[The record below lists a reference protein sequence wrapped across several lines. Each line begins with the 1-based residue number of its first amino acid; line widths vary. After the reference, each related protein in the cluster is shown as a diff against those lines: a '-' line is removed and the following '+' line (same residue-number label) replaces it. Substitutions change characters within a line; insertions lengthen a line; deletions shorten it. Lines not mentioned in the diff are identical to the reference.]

1 MNRIIKGLFV
11 LCMILVCAAAS
22 AQGKVSLEVNA
33 QPFKAVVEQL
43 KGMTGYEF
51 IFNDRYIDMN
61 RKVTVSVKDASL
73 KDVLDVIVADSDME
87 YSVLDNKVVFSRKP
101 VEQGGAAT
109 DNGNSEKADNV
120 LAGRVIDQG
129 GEPVLGAAVFQ
140 TGTSNGVVT
149 DFDGSFSIMLEG
161 KNPVIE
167 VQALGYD
174 SQSIEVRNRG
184 NITITLHED
193 KKLLEEAVVIGY
205 GTMRKRDLTGSVSQ
219 IKMEE
224 SVAGTVSTLSHA
236 LSGKAAGLQVNQTSA
251 IPGASVTFRI
261 RGAASPTSNDP
272 LVIIDGFPVDPSADS
287 SYEIGYYSSGSTDNI
302 LGSINPNDIASI
314 EVLKDA
320 SATAIYGSRAGHGV
334 IIITTKKG
342 SAGRAKVSYSGTGS
356 VQIMS
361 DTYETL
367 NAHEVME
374 EANKYAYEEWMQK
387 YGIGIYGGKAP
398 NQADRPYTPYFSKA
412 QIRNPENDTDW
423 FDEVT
428 RMGWQTQHNL
438 SVTGGNEKTKYLVSG
453 NYFHQEGVIK
463 TNALSRYTG
472 RINLEQKLG
481 KIVTFGINTTFT
493 RNETD
498 NVPVG
503 DGQNEYASLLV
514 SASKFSPLFS
524 VKDEN
529 GEYTLNPY
537 LTYIPNPVS
546 LLEITNKTT
555 KNRVLGTAFI
565 EVKPLPELSVKANF
579 GVDYNNAKHKV
590 YLPKTTLYGKKK
602 NGQADI
608 SQMEKNDYL
617 FEFTANYTKKFGEHN
632 LTALVGYSFQQFN
645 KEGLWLGNSDFLTDS
660 FLYNNIGAG
669 QYVKPTVGSNATKS
683 EVASFFGRVNYTFM
697 DRYLFTA
704 TLRADGTSNFAP
716 GNRWGYFPSVSA
728 GWVFTDEPFMES
740 LKSWWSMG
748 KLRLSWG
755 QTGNS
760 NIGYQVDSYYKR
772 ANQWGK
778 DYHHSFGESEALGL
792 ALSQL
797 GNPNLTWETTTEW
810 NVGLELGFFNDRL
823 SLTAEYFN
831 RVISDL
837 LNFRALSKLQ
847 EVDSIADNVGKTQS
861 QGFELTINSRNIRT
875 SDFGWSTDF
884 TFSLYRD
891 RWLERAESWVPK
903 SYSIYDGPL
912 RLSAGYVS
920 DGLVKPG
927 ESISYMP
934 GAIPGQVKIKDIDG
948 FLYDDDGNY
957 VVDEHGIFQKTGR
970 PDGRINEADMVVY
983 GSKDPDFI
991 MGLNNTF
998 NWKNFDLNI
1007 YFYGQFGLLN
1017 WGSYKENWIG
1027 NLSSLQYGI
1036 TYPTTAKD
1044 VWRHDN
1050 QDSIYPGYFANK
1062 STYGYGDYFLKK
1074 LWFIRCRNITLGY
1087 TLFPKKGVSK
1097 LRVYFDVNNPFIIQ
1111 PGYTGFDMETDD
1123 SSYAYPNVRS
1133 FSLGLDITF

>member
-11 LCMILVCAAAS
+11 LCLILVCAAAS

-33 QPFKAVVEQL
+33 QPFKAVIEQL

-101 VEQGGAAT
+101 VEQGRAAT
-109 DNGNSEKADNV
+109 DNGNSEKADNI
-120 LAGRVIDQG
+120 LAGRVIDLG

-149 DFDGSFSIMLEG
+149 DFDGSFYIMLEG

-167 VQALGYD
+167 VQALGYI

-193 KKLLEEAVVIGY
+193 KKLLDEAVVIGY

-367 NAHEVME
+367 NAREVME

-398 NQADRPYTPYFSKA
+398 NQADRPYTPYFSQA

-565 EVKPLPELSVKANF
+565 EVKPLPELSLKANF
-579 GVDYNNAKHKV
+579 GIDYNNAKHKV
-590 YLPKTTLYGKKK
+590 YMPKTTLYGKKS
-602 NGQADI
+602 NGKADI
-608 SQMEKNDYL
+608 SQMDKNDYL
-617 FEFTANYTKKFGEHN
+617 FELTASYTKKFGDHN
-632 LTALVGYSFQQFN
+632 ISALAGYSFQQFN

-683 EVASFFGRVNYTFM
+683 EVASFFGRVNYSFIG
-697 DRYLFTA
+697 RYLFTA

-740 LKSWWSMG
+740 LRSWWSMG

-772 ANQWGK
+772 VNQWGK
-778 DYHHSFGESEALGL
+778 DYHHSFGETEVLGL

-810 NVGLELGFFNDRL
+810 NVGLELGFFNERL
-823 SLTAEYFN
+823 NITAEYFN

-1123 SSYAYPNVRS
+1123 SSYAYPNARS

>member
-1 MNRIIKGLFV
+1 MNNIRKGV
-11 LCMILVCAAAS
+11 LAICLIFLCNVAAS
-22 AQGKVSLEVNA
+22 AQERISLEVKA
-33 QPFKAVVEQL
+33 QPFKTVVEKL
-43 KGMTGYEF
+43 KEMTSYEF
-51 IFNDRYIDMN
+51 IFNDRYIDVN
-61 RKVTVSVKDASL
+61 RSLTISLKDASL
-73 KDVLDVIVADSDME
+73 KDVLDVIVAGTDME
-87 YSVLDNKVVFSRKP
+87 YSVLDNKVIFSRKP
-101 VEQGGAAT
+101 VSQDASTKKKDAPAE
-109 DNGNSEKADNV
+109 V
-120 LAGRVIDQG
+120 LLKGRVINLE
-129 GEPVLGAAVFQ
+129 GEPVFGAVVIQ
-140 TGTSNGVVT
+140 TGTPTGEIVDN
-149 DFDGSFSIMLEG
+149 DGYFSIKLVG
-161 KNPVIE
+161 DNPVIE
-167 VQALGYD
+167 VQALGYT
-174 SQSIEVRNRG
+174 SQNIEVRNRS
-184 NITITLHED
+184 NITIKLHED
-193 KKLLEEAVVIGY
+193 RKLLEEAVVIGY
-205 GTMRKRDLTGSVSQ
+205 GTIRKKDLTGSVSQ

-224 SVAGTVSTLSHA
+224 SMAGTVSTLSHA

-261 RGAASPTSNDP
+261 RGAASPTSNEP
-272 LVIIDGFPVDPSADS
+272 LIIIDGFPVDPSADK

-356 VQIMS
+356 VQVMS

-367 NAHEVME
+367 NAREVME
-374 EANKYAYEEWMQK
+374 EANRFAYEEWMQK
-387 YGIGIYGGKAP
+387 YGIGVYGGKAE
-398 NQADRPYTPYFSKA
+398 NQALKPYTPYFSKT
-412 QIRNPENDTDW
+412 QINNPENDTDW

-428 RMGWQTQHNL
+428 RIGWQTQHNL
-438 SVTGGNEKTKYLVSG
+438 SVTGGSENTKYLVSG
-453 NYFHQEGVIK
+453 NYFHQEGIIK
-463 TNALSRYTG
+463 TNSLSRYTG
-472 RINLEQKLG
+472 RINLDQKLG
-481 KIVTFGINTTFT
+481 RFVKFGINTTFT

-524 VKDEN
+524 VKDDN

-555 KNRVLGTAFI
+555 KNRVLGTVFI
-565 EVKPLPELSVKANF
+565 EVKPIDDLSIKANF
-579 GVDYNNAKHKV
+579 GIDYNNAKHKV

-608 SQMEKNDYL
+608 SQMNKDDYL
-617 FEFTANYTKKFGEHN
+617 FELTANYTKKFKDHN
-632 LTALVGYSFQQFN
+632 ITALAGYSFQQFN
-645 KEGLWLGNSDFLTDS
+645 KEGSWLGNSDFLTDS
-660 FLYNNIGAG
+660 FLYNNMGAG
-669 QYVKPTVGSNATKS
+669 QYVKPTVGTNATKS
-683 EVASFFGRVNYTFM
+683 EVASFFGRVNYSFK
-697 DRYLFTA
+697 DRYLFSA

-716 GNRWGYFPSVSA
+716 GNRWGFFPSVSA
-728 GWVFTDEPFMES
+728 GWVFTDEKFMEN

-760 NIGYQVDSYYKR
+760 NIGYQVDSYYQR
-772 ANQWGK
+772 VNQWGK
-778 DYHHSFGESEALGL
+778 DYHHSFGESEVLGL

-810 NVGLELGFFNDRL
+810 NVGLELGFFNERL
-823 SLTAEYFN
+823 NLTAEYFN

-837 LNFRALSKLQ
+837 LNFRTISKLQ
-847 EVDSIADNVGKTQS
+847 EVESIADNVGKTQS
-861 QGFELTINSRNIRT
+861 QGFELTINTHNIKT
-875 SDFGWSTDF
+875 NQFGWSTDF
-884 TFSLYRD
+884 TFSFYRD
-891 RWLERAESWVPK
+891 RWLERAESWAPK
-903 SYSIYDGPL
+903 SYSIYNGPI
-912 RLSAGYVS
+912 RFVAGYVS
-920 DGLVKPG
+920 DGLVQPG
-927 ESISYMP
+927 ESIPYMP
-934 GAIPGQVKIKDIDG
+934 GAIPGQVKIKDLDG
-948 FLYDDDGNY
+948 FLYDDKGNY
-957 VVDEHGIFQKTGR
+957 VADEHGIFQKTGH
-970 PDGRINEADMVVY
+970 PDGRINEADMVIY

-998 NWKNFDLNI
+998 NWRNFDLNI

-1027 NLSSLQYGI
+1027 KLSDLQYGI
-1036 TYPTTAKD
+1036 TYPKTAKD

-1050 QDSIYPGYFANK
+1050 QNSIYPGYFSNK
-1062 STYGYGDYFLKK
+1062 STYGFGNYYLRK

-1087 TLFPKKGVSK
+1087 TIFPKKLISK
-1097 LRVYFDVNNPFIIQ
+1097 FRAYIDVNNPFIIQ
-1111 PGYTGFDMETDD
+1111 PGYTGFDLETDD
-1123 SSYAYPNVRS
+1123 SSYAYPNVRT

>member
-1 MNRIIKGLFV
+1 MKTLFKRTILAGLL
-11 LCMILVCAAAS
+11 LCMTSSLF
-22 AQGKVSLEVNA
+22 AQQKVTIDVKDEPL
-33 QPFKAVVEQL
+33 KKVVSEL
-43 KGMTGYEF
+43 SRITGYEF
-51 IFNDRYIDMN
+51 IFSDSFVDVSQ
-61 RKVTVSVKDASL
+61 KVNISVSNGSL
-73 KDVLDVIVADSDME
+73 ADVLDLMIKGTDIN
-87 YSVLDNKVVFSRKP
+87 YSILDNKVVFSQKKSRAYPETAKEET
-101 VEQGGAAT
+101 V
-109 DNGNSEKADNV
+109 NGITVS
-120 LAGRVIDQG
+120 GRVIDMS
-129 GEPVLGAAVFQ
+129 GEPVIGAAVLE
-140 TGTSNGVVT
+140 TGTSNGEIT
-149 DFDGSFSIMLEG
+149 DYNGEFFITIGGSGAVLDI
-161 KNPVIE
+161 
-167 VQALGYD
+167 QALGYEPYTVAVKSD
-174 SQSIEVRNRG
+174 RKLTV
-184 NITITLHED
+184 TLRED
-193 KKLLEEAVVIGY
+193 KELIEEAVVVGY

-219 IKMEE
+219 VKMEE
-224 SVAGTVSTLSHA
+224 AMAGTVSTISHA
-236 LSGKAAGLQVNQTSA
+236 LAGKAAGLQVNQTSA
-251 IPGASVTFRI
+251 IPGASVSFRI

-272 LVIIDGFPVDPSADS
+272 LIIIDGFPVDPHDDS
-287 SYEIGYYSSGSTDNI
+287 SYEIGYYASGSTDNI

-342 SAGRAKVSYSGTGS
+342 SAGKAKVSYSGTGS
-356 VQIMS
+356 VQVMT
-361 DTYETL
+361 DNYETL
-367 NAHEVME
+367 SSREVMQ
-374 EANKYAYEEWMQK
+374 EANKLAYEEWMQK
-387 YGIGIYGGKAP
+387 YGIGIYGGKAE
-398 NQADRPYTPYFSKA
+398 NQASKPYQPYFSKI
-412 QIRNPENDTDW
+412 QINNPEYDTDW

-438 SVTGGNEKTKYLVSG
+438 SVTGGNDKTKYLVSG

-481 KIVTFGINTTFT
+481 RVVTFGINTTFT

-503 DGQNEYASLLV
+503 SGQNENASLLV
-514 SASKFSPLFS
+514 SASKFSPLFP
-524 VKDEN
+524 VRDEN
-529 GEYTLNPY
+529 GDYSLNPY

-555 KNRVLGTAFI
+555 KNRVLGTAYV
-565 EVKPLPELSVKANF
+565 EVKPIEELSLKANF

-590 YLPKTTLYGKKK
+590 YMPKTTLYGKKK
-602 NGQADI
+602 NGQADM

-617 FEFTANYTKKFGEHN
+617 FELTANYNKKLGEHN
-632 LTALVGYSFQQFN
+632 VNALAGYSFQQFN
-645 KEGLWLGNSDFLTDS
+645 KEGLWLGNSDFLTDA
-660 FLYNNIGAG
+660 FIYNNMGAG
-669 QYVKPTVGSNATKS
+669 QYVKPTVGSNATKR
-683 EVASFFGRVNYTFM
+683 EVASFFGRVNYSYK
-697 DRYLFTA
+697 DRYLLTA
-704 TLRADGTSNFAP
+704 TVRADGTSDFAP

-748 KLRLSWG
+748 KVRLSYG
-755 QTGNS
+755 QTGNA
-760 NIGYQVDSYYKR
+760 NIGYQVESYYARSDK
-772 ANQWGK
+772 W
-778 DYHHSFGESEALGL
+778 DVYSHSFGETEHMGL
-792 ALSQL
+792 LLSQL
-797 GNPNLTWETTTEW
+797 GNPDLTWETTSEW

-837 LNFRALSKLQ
+837 LSWRTLSKLQ
-847 EVDSIADNVGKTQS
+847 ELEGIADNVGKTQS
-861 QGFELTINSRNIRT
+861 QGFELTINTQNIKRSSFSWT
-875 SDFGWSTDF
+875 TDF

-912 RLSAGYVS
+912 RLEAGYVS
-920 DGLVKPG
+920 DGLVQAG
-927 ESISYMP
+927 ETISYMP

-957 VVDEHGIFQKTGR
+957 VVNEHGIFQKTGR
-970 PDGRINEADMVVY
+970 PDGRINEADMVIY

-998 NWKNFDLNI
+998 NWKNFDLNV

-1017 WGSYKENWIG
+1017 SGSYKEIWIG
-1027 NLSSLQYGI
+1027 NLGNLKYGI
-1036 TYPTTAKD
+1036 TYPDTAKD
-1044 VWRHDN
+1044 VYRHDN
-1050 QDSIYPGYFANK
+1050 QDSVYPGYFANK
-1062 STYGYGDYFLKK
+1062 SSYGYGDYLLKK

-1087 TLFPKKGVSK
+1087 TVFPKKGLSK

-1111 PGYTGFDMETDD
+1111 PGYSGFDLETDD
-1123 SSYAYPNVRS
+1123 SSWAYPNSRS